1 MRKGHI
7 ILLGGLCAVLAGAT
21 VYLQLSEDR
30 TAPVIQVPEEQIVY
44 NSLDPYEILLEQVTA
59 ADDVDGDVTDT
70 LLVEKVYPSEDK
82 TTATVIYVARDK
94 SNNIGKAKRVVTYVD
109 SSAET
114 SIAEELQSDLESETS
129 AESENGGLD
138 SVDTAQEQSVP
149 AANTD
154 ENMDAQSD
162 TNTDLAALENLPEG
176 SPIIT
181 LKETEI
187 TITKGESVNRILYVD
202 TITDDKDDKNTLWQN
217 IQIAGDS
224 FDNNTAGSYEQIYY
238 VVDSDGN
245 RSNEARLVIHVQ

>member
-1 MRKGHI
+1 MRKGYI
-7 ILLGGLCAVLAGAT
+7 ILLGGLCVVLAGIT
-21 VYLQLSEDR
+21 VYLQMSEDH
-30 TAPVIQVPEEQIVY
+30 TAPVIQVPTEQIVY
-44 NSLDPYEILLEQVTA
+44 NSSDPYELLLEQVTA

-109 SSAET
+109 SSEENT
-114 SIAEELQSDLESETS
+114 ITEELQSDLESEES
-129 AESENGGLD
+129 AETEDEGLD
-138 SVDTAQEQSVP
+138 SMDTTQEESVP

-154 ENMDAQSD
+154 EMMDAQSD
-162 TNTDLAALENLPEG
+162 ENTDLTAIETLPEG

-187 TITKGESVNRILYVD
+187 TIAKGESVNRIAYVD
-202 TITDDKDDKNTLWQN
+202 SITDDKDDQNTLWQN
-217 IQIAGDS
+217 IQITGDS

>member
-109 SSAET
+109 SSAEN

-129 AESENGGLD
+129 AESENDGQD

-154 ENMDAQSD
+154 ENMDTQSD

-187 TITKGESVNRILYVD
+187 TITKGESVNRIVYVD